1 MNCIGTLTMLFQNLH
16 HHFEALGGWSWVL
29 KDYYYQNLTAYLDDP
44 GTQRMADIIDPISK
58 AIKDT

>member
-1 MNCIGTLTMLFQNLH
+1 MLFQNLH